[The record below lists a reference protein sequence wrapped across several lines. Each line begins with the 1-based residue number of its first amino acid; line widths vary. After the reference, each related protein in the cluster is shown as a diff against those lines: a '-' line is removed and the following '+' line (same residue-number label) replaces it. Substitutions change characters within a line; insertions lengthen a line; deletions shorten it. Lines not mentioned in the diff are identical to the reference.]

1 MNPLNVAV
9 FCVVYGALFYHV
21 TAQSTRRCPSNMIQL
36 MNGIACST
44 DAMCQGM
51 ATGFF
56 CYQGYCCSNS
66 NQVQSGYGS
75 SCTFDSQCIYP
86 NMHCSSNVCYCL
98 PGYDYDGSTCSLQS
112 DSPITQPGG
121 YYSSCS
127 YDNDCNFVA
136 SRCLRSRCQC
146 QAGYI
151 FDGIGCLRDPDYN
164 TGLSCPPGQL
174 LIDGLCLRPKGKGE
188 YCVTDDECKLEAGLR
203 CINSKCQDLR
213 QIDQPL
219 PPLLPEPCPVVPDVP
234 YPVEPPASASYVRS
248 AKVTI
253 CGGGTCGTN
262 QVSINGQCY
271 QTAQPGGT
279 CQFNSQCID
288 LHALRPMYCANGI
301 CQWVNNG
308 NPTCKTPSAV
318 TERINGVIKNCLY
331 QDCSTGYRCE
341 YNANFNNGQYICCST
356 GGTGN
361 GANPIGQPK
370 FYLGS
375 QMPLQC
381 RAVNACT
388 FVDYPNCVY
397 SQRYGYQVCCSTRYC
412 Q

>member
-112 DSPITQPGG
+112 G
-121 YYSSCS
+121 
-127 YDNDCNFVA
+127 
-136 SRCLRSRCQC
+136 
-146 QAGYI
+146 
-151 FDGIGCLRDPDYN
+151 
-164 TGLSCPPGQL
+164 
-174 LIDGLCLRPKGKGE
+174 
-188 YCVTDDECKLEAGLR
+188 
-203 CINSKCQDLR
+203 
-213 QIDQPL
+213 
-219 PPLLPEPCPVVPDVP
+219 
-234 YPVEPPASASYVRS
+234 
-248 AKVTI
+248 
-253 CGGGTCGTN
+253 GGGTCGTN